1 MPYVVL
7 ENRPERTMSGRSL
20 HGRVAWVSRLHAI
33 GGDIPGALERV
44 NVPSYVV
51 DEHQIIRWLNAAARA
66 LVGDVRGRQVT
77 SVVAPE
83 ETRRAR
89 EAFAKHMVGNEDVD
103 GSVVLIDEH
112 GERVSVEVSSVC
124 LYEGHRIIGVFG
136 QLSDIEVEPEP
147 PLHPH
152 LTPRQSEVLRL
163 LEHGR
168 STEQI
173 ARELHLSLETVRNH
187 VRGIL
192 RALGVHSRL
201 EAVAVARQEHLVAS

>member
-1 MPYVVL
+1 MAACPL
-7 ENRPERTMSGRSL
+7 G
-20 HGRVAWVSRLHAI
+20 GKVACVSRLKTL
-33 GGDIPGALERV
+33 GGDIPDALERV

-51 DEHQIIRWLNAAARA
+51 DEHQIIRWVNPAARA

-103 GSVVLIDEH
+103 GPVVLIDEH

-124 LYEGHRIIGVFG
+124 LYEGHRVIGVFG
-136 QLSDIEVEPEP
+136 QLSDIDVEPEP

-168 STEQI
+168 STDQI
-173 ARELHLSLETVRNH
+173 ASELHLSLETVRNH

>member
-1 MPYVVL
+1 
-7 ENRPERTMSGRSL
+7 
-20 HGRVAWVSRLHAI
+20 
-33 GGDIPGALERV
+33 V

-51 DEHQIIRWLNAAARA
+51 DEYGIIRWLNPAARR

-83 ETRRAR
+83 DTRRAR
-89 EAFAKHMVGNEDVD
+89 EAFARHMVGNEDVE
-103 GSVVLIDEH
+103 GPVVLIDES

-124 LYEGHRIIGVFG
+124 LYSGHRVIGVFG
-136 QLSDIEVEPEP
+136 QLSDVELEPEP
-147 PLHPH
+147 PAHPH
-152 LTPRQSEVLRL
+152 LTPRQTEVLRL

-168 STEQI
+168 TTDQI
-173 ARELHLSLETVRNH
+173 AGELHLSLETVRNH

-201 EAVAVARQEHLVAS
+201 EAVAVARREHLVAH

>member
-1 MPYVVL
+1 
-7 ENRPERTMSGRSL
+7 MSGRSL
-20 HGRVAWVSRLHAI
+20 HGRVAWVSRLHTI

-51 DEHQIIRWLNAAARA
+51 DEHQIIRWLNAAARE

-103 GSVVLIDEH
+103 GPVVLIDEH

-124 LYEGHRIIGVFG
+124 LYEGHRVIGVFG
-136 QLSDIEVEPEP
+136 QLSDIDVEPEKYKHYFINEIP
-147 PLHPH
+147 ERFRDKVDVRRFGVGERVVPQPYTQAMLEKTQAWMHARKLFDAPSDGGVS
-152 LTPRQSEVLRL
+152 SE
-163 LEHGR
+163 H
-168 STEQI
+168 
-173 ARELHLSLETVRNH
+173 
-187 VRGIL
+187 
-192 RALGVHSRL
+192 
-201 EAVAVARQEHLVAS
+201 AVDS

>member
-1 MPYVVL
+1 MAAGPL
-7 ENRPERTMSGRSL
+7 G
-20 HGRVAWVSRLHAI
+20 GRVACVSRLKTI

-51 DEHQIIRWLNAAARA
+51 DEHQIIRWLNPAARA

-124 LYEGHRIIGVFG
+124 LYEGHRVIGVFG
-136 QLSDIEVEPEP
+136 QLSDIDVEPEP

-168 STEQI
+168 STDQI
-173 ARELHLSLETVRNH
+173 ASELHLSLETVRNH

>member
-1 MPYVVL
+1 M
-7 ENRPERTMSGRSL
+7 RFRQSQ
-20 HGRVAWVSRLHAI
+20 WVSRLHAI

-51 DEHQIIRWLNAAARA
+51 DEHQIIRWLNAAARG

-103 GSVVLIDEH
+103 GPVVLIDEH

-124 LYEGHRIIGVFG
+124 LYEGHRVIGVFG
-136 QLSDIEVEPEP
+136 QLSDIDVEPEP

>member
-1 MPYVVL
+1 MGAGPV
-7 ENRPERTMSGRSL
+7 
-20 HGRVAWVSRLHAI
+20 HARVQSVSRLKTI
-33 GGDIPGALERV
+33 GGDIPDALERV
-44 NVPSYVV
+44 SVPSYVV
-51 DEHQIIRWLNAAARA
+51 DEHQIIRWVNPAARR

-103 GSVVLIDEH
+103 GPVVLIDEA
-112 GERVSVEVSSVC
+112 GERVTVEVSSVC
-124 LYEGHRIIGVFG
+124 LYEGHRVIGVFG
-136 QLSDIEVEPEP
+136 QLSDIDLESEP
-147 PLHPH
+147 PPHPH

-173 ARELHLSLETVRNH
+173 ARELHLSMETVRNH

-201 EAVAVARQEHLVAS
+201 EAVAVARQEHLVPN

>member
-1 MPYVVL
+1 MGAGPACARV
-7 ENRPERTMSGRSL
+7 RS
-20 HGRVAWVSRLHAI
+20 VSRLKTI
-33 GGDIPGALERV
+33 GGDIPDALERV

-51 DEHQIIRWLNAAARA
+51 DEHQIIRWLNPAARR
-66 LVGDVRGRQVT
+66 LVGDMRGRQVT

-103 GSVVLIDEH
+103 GPVVLIDEA

-124 LYEGHRIIGVFG
+124 LFEGHRVIGVFG
-136 QLSDIEVEPEP
+136 QLSDIDADAEP
-147 PLHPH
+147 PFHPH

-187 VRGIL
+187 VRGVL

-201 EAVAVARQEHLVAS
+201 EAVAVARQEHLVAN